1 MREGSAGRSGKGRLS
16 TESAIRPKGQDSR
29 WEDAIITRYIW
40 SLFSCGATPPQRGR
54 TVRVSLCLPAPSG
67 FSRLPPL
74 WRLLRASSALVVD
87 RAGLEKL
94 FGVSP
99 RTAVRLMNQ
108 FGGYQS
114 GKTFLIGREDL
125 IRALEA
131 VQTDEAFAY
140 ESRRRQR
147 LVEDLES
154 VRRDLR
160 SRQVKLPVA
169 PEPAS
174 GASLPSGM
182 RLVRPGVF
190 EVEFASAED
199 LLGRLYELVRMA
211 GRGFG
216 GIWNAW
222 SRETSS
228 NCPQLDRASRKPNSA
243 ASIPN

>member
-1 MREGSAGRSGKGRLS
+1 LEALH
-16 TESAIRPKGQDSR
+16 
-29 WEDAIITRYIW
+29 
-40 SLFSCGATPPQRGR
+40 
-54 TVRVSLCLPAPSG
+54 
-67 FSRLPPL
+67 
-74 WRLLRASSALVVD
+74 ASSALVID

-131 VQTDEAFAY
+131 LQTDEEFAY

-147 LVEDLES
+147 LVDDLES
-154 VRRDLR
+154 TRRGLR
-160 SRQVKLPVA
+160 AKRVKLPVA

-182 RLVRPGVF
+182 RISRPGVL
-190 EVEFASAED
+190 EVEFEGVQD

-211 GRGFG
+211 G
-216 GIWNAW
+216 
-222 SRETSS
+222 
-228 NCPQLDRASRKPNSA
+228 QDLDKLEALLTRQDRDPL
-243 ASIPN
+243 